1 MNTFTALSGVALP
14 QARAAGNE
22 VAATGGHTVLHADWV
37 LAVKAWCAAFQRVQG
52 SEVGLYFDEPLQFAA
67 ALWGAWHAG
76 KTPVLASDLQPHT
89 LAHML
94 PQVQACAG
102 QLPGAIVSD
111 AAGAAAVQLQP
122 LSLRAAQVVLFTSG
136 STGVPERIVKHL
148 SQLDAEVHALQ
159 AVFGPMANEPGLRT
173 LATVSHQHIYGLLFR
188 VLWPLAAGRLL
199 GTEFA
204 RYPEELVAQLSPP
217 GPTLLISSPAML
229 SRLPDALDWAAASQG
244 LRGIFSSGGPLPPEA
259 SAHALALLGHSTT
272 EVFGSSE
279 TGGIAWRRR
288 AEQGD
293 AWQPLPGVQVRL
305 ADSGCL
311 SVRSGHLPDADAW
324 WETADRALPQDGG
337 DGGAGFVLQ
346 GRADRIAKIAE
357 KRISLTAME
366 NALLASA
373 WVAAARAV
381 VLEAPPAAARVG
393 MVLALT
399 EAGWQALQQQG
410 RKSMGEAL
418 RALLAPVVDRVA
430 LPRSWRYVA
439 ALPQNAQGKT
449 TQHDLL
455 ALFRPLM
462 PLPEWTERG
471 AHQATASLLV
481 DPGLRV
487 LDGHFPG
494 APIVP
499 GVAQLHWVVTL
510 GQQAF
515 GISAAFLRA
524 EVVKFQQPILPG
536 DRVQVQLQWVPDK
549 GHLQFALTSSR
560 GPHASGR
567 LVQGEGA
574 A

>member
-1 MNTFTALSGVALP
+1 MNTFSALSEVALP
-14 QARAAGNE
+14 QSRAATHA
-22 VAATGGHTVLHADWV
+22 VAAVGGRTVSHADWLHSV
-37 LAVKAWCAAFQRVQG
+37 QAWCAAFQKVPG
-52 SEVGLYFDEPLQFAA
+52 TEVGLYFDDPLCFAA

-89 LAHML
+89 LAHLL

-102 QLPGAIVSD
+102 LLPD
-111 AAGAAAVQLQP
+111 AVLPDGAGAAAVVLQP
-122 LSLRAAQVVLFTSG
+122 LSLRGARVVMFTSG
-136 STGVPERIVKHL
+136 STGAPERIAKHL

-159 AVFGPMANEPGLRT
+159 AVFGALADAPGLRT

-199 GTEFA
+199 GTDFL
-204 RYPEELVAQLSPP
+204 RYPEELVAQLSVP
-217 GPTLLISSPAML
+217 GPALLISSPAML
-229 SRLPDALDWAAASQG
+229 SRLPDHLDWAAASQG
-244 LRGIFSSGGPLPPEA
+244 LRGIFSSGGPLPPDA
-259 SAHALALLGHSTT
+259 SAQSLALLGHSPT

-311 SVRSGHLPDADAW
+311 FVRSGHLPDAAVW

-337 DGGAGFVLQ
+337 TGFVLQ
-346 GRADRIAKIAE
+346 GRADRIVKIAE

-366 NALLASA
+366 NALLASGWA
-373 WVAAARAV
+373 TAVKAV
-381 VLEAPPAAARVG
+381 VLELPHFAARVG
-393 MVLALT
+393 MVLELND
-399 EAGWQALQQQG
+399 AGWLVLQQQG
-410 RKSMGEAL
+410 RRQMGAAL
-418 RALLAPVVDRVA
+418 RSLLEPCVDRVA

-439 ALPQNAQGKT
+439 RLPQNAQGKT

-455 ALFRPLM
+455 ELFRPLM
-462 PLPEWTERG
+462 PPPQWLQRS
-471 AHQATASLLV
+471 AHQATASLRV
-481 DPGLRV
+481 DAQLRV

-499 GVAQLHWVVTL
+499 GVAQLHWVVAL
-510 GQQAF
+510 GMQAF
-515 GISAAFLRA
+515 GIPSAFLRA

-536 DRVQVQLQWVPDK
+536 DTVQVQLQWVADK
-549 GHLQFALTSSR
+549 GSLQFALTSER
-560 GPHASGR
+560 GSHASGR
-567 LVQGEGA
+567 LVHGVQA
-574 A
+574 

>member
-1 MNTFTALSGVALP
+1 MNTFTALSEVALP
-14 QARAAGNE
+14 QARAAAHE
-22 VAATGGHTVLHADWV
+22 VAATGGRTLQHADWV
-37 LAVKAWCAAFQRVQG
+37 RAVQAWCAAFQKVQG
-52 SEVGLYFDEPLQFAA
+52 SEVGLYFDDPLAFAA

-89 LAHML
+89 LAHLL

-102 QLPGAIVSD
+102 LLPGAIGPD
-111 AAGAAAVQLQP
+111 DAGAGAVSLQP
-122 LSLRAAQVVLFTSG
+122 LSLRTAQVVLFTSG
-136 STGVPERIVKHL
+136 STGVPERIAKYL

-159 AVFGPMANEPGLRT
+159 AVFGPMADAPALRT

-188 VLWPLAAGRLL
+188 VLWPLAAGRHL
-199 GTEFA
+199 GTEFL
-204 RYPEELVAQLSPP
+204 RYPEELVAQLAQP
-217 GPTLLISSPAML
+217 GPTLLVSSPAML
-229 SRLPDALDWAAASQG
+229 SRLPQQLDWAAASRG

-288 AEQGD
+288 ADQGD
-293 AWQPLPGVQVRL
+293 AWQPLPGVEVRL

-311 SVRSGHLPDADAW
+311 SVRSGHLPDATAW
-324 WETADRALPQDGG
+324 WETADRALPQKA
-337 DGGAGFVLQ
+337 GAGFVLQ
-346 GRADRIAKIAE
+346 GRADRIVKIAE
-357 KRISLTAME
+357 KRVSLTAME
-366 NALLASA
+366 NALLASG
-373 WVAAARAV
+373 WVASARAV
-381 VLEAPPAAARVG
+381 VLESPPAAARVG
-393 MVLALT
+393 MVLELSD
-399 EAGWQALQQQG
+399 AGWQALQQQG
-410 RKSMGEAL
+410 RKQMGAAL
-418 RALLAPVVDRVA
+418 RALLVPLVDRVA

-439 ALPQNAQGKT
+439 RLPQNAQGKT

-462 PLPEWTERG
+462 PQPEWTERG
-471 AHQATASLLV
+471 EHQATATLLV
-481 DPGLRV
+481 DAGLRV
-487 LDGHFPG
+487 LEGHFPG

-515 GISAAFLRA
+515 GIPAAFLRA

-536 DRVQVQLQWVPDK
+536 ASVQVQLQWLPDK
-549 GHLQFALTSSR
+549 GYLQFALTSSR

>member
-1 MNTFTALSGVALP
+1 MNTFKALSDVALP
-14 QARAAGNE
+14 LARAAAHT
-22 VAATGGHTVLHADWV
+22 VAATGGHTVSHADWV
-37 LAVKAWCAAFQRVQG
+37 RAVQAWCAAFQKVQG
-52 SEVGLYFDEPLQFAA
+52 TEVGLYFDDPLAFAA

-89 LAHML
+89 LAHLL
-94 PQVQACAG
+94 PQVQASAG
-102 QLPGAIVSD
+102 LLPGAVQPD
-111 AAGAAAVQLQP
+111 EAAAPGLVLRP
-122 LSLRAAQVVLFTSG
+122 LSLSNARVVLFTSG
-136 STGVPERIVKHL
+136 STGVPERIVKFL

-159 AVFGPMANEPGLRT
+159 AVFGPMADLAGLRT

-188 VLWPLAAGRLL
+188 VLWPLAAGRHL
-199 GTEFA
+199 GTEFL
-204 RYPEELVAQLSPP
+204 RYPEELVAQLSQP
-217 GPTLLISSPAML
+217 GPALLVSSPAML
-229 SRLPDALDWAAASQG
+229 SRLPEALDWAAASHG

-259 SAHALALLGHSTT
+259 SAHCLALLGHSPT

-293 AWQPLPGVQVRL
+293 AWQPLPGVEVRL

-324 WETADRALPQDGG
+324 WETADRALPR

-346 GRADRIAKIAE
+346 GRADRIVKIAE

-366 NALLASA
+366 NALLASD
-373 WVAAARAV
+373 WVDAARAV
-381 VLEAPPAAARVG
+381 VLEAPPAADRVG
-393 MVLALT
+393 MVLALSD
-399 EAGWQALQQQG
+399 AGWLALRQQG
-410 RKSMGEAL
+410 RRRALGAAL
-418 RALLAPVVDRVA
+418 RALLEHCVDRVA
-430 LPRSWRYVA
+430 LPRSWRYVLR
-439 ALPQNAQGKT
+439 LPQNAQGKT

-462 PLPEWTERG
+462 PQPEWTARSDRE
-471 AHQATASLLV
+471 ATARLQV
-481 DPGLRV
+481 DAQLRV

-510 GQQAF
+510 GTQAF
-515 GISAAFLRA
+515 GIPAAFLRA

-536 DRVQVQLQWVPDK
+536 DCIEVRLQWTPDK
-549 GHLQFALTSSR
+549 GTVQFALTSAR
-560 GPHASGR
+560 GAHASGR
-567 LVQGEGA
+567 LVQGGA
-574 A
+574 G